1 MTDHSRKYSHVWD
14 FSLFISLKKLFISL
28 STHQF
33 IQDMAI
39 LFKFIGHSVSIP
51 KLAMLDHQMM
61 KKNFHRLRHVRL
73 DSWTILSMK
82 IFSQFFFSVP
92 SLFSRKNNKDFSTA
106 SFLKL
111 ESQETKNED
120 KVSRF
125 PVSYSS
131 SHKLQNIQQIQEF
144 WIDWCWSLQ
153 HKIFRSSKVLKKCLE
168 RFLDCCCIEFTCNF
182 WGSGSWTWKRPTWCL
197 DSICRWF
204 NDFLSHVLVF
214 LSNFDHV
221 VQFYTLSISSKSS
234 NLTI

>member
-82 IFSQFFFSVP
+82 IFSHFSSV
-92 SLFSRKNNKDFSTA
+92 SSLLFSRKNNKRFFHSKFFKVRISRDKKRRQSLKISRFLQQQPQTTKHSTNPRVLNWLMLKSTA
-106 SFLKL
+106 QNLQKQQSTQKVPWEISWLLLHWVYMQFLRVWQLDLKKTNMMSGFYLQVIQWFL
-111 ESQETKNED
+111 ESCFGLFVQ
-120 KVSRF
+120 
-125 PVSYSS
+125 
-131 SHKLQNIQQIQEF
+131 
-144 WIDWCWSLQ
+144 
-153 HKIFRSSKVLKKCLE
+153 FRS
-168 RFLDCCCIEFTCNF
+168 CCPILHFVNF
-182 WGSGSWTWKRPTWCL
+182 
-197 DSICRWF
+197 
-204 NDFLSHVLVF
+204 V
-214 LSNFDHV
+214 
-221 VQFYTLSISSKSS
+221 
-234 NLTI
+234 